1 MTLNRLKLLPVFL
14 YASILVSSGCGSRE
28 EEVSRNGEPEID
40 WGVEIGLD
48 EMMALAKAG
57 SIAEI
62 EWHVMPNVLRAKAA
76 DGSIYSLRNEN
87 KGVDLRSRL
96 IEAGVRI
103 GEDGVRFRHV
113 F

>member
-14 YASILVSSGCGSRE
+14 YAAMLVSSGCGSRE
-28 EEVSRNGEPEID
+28 EEVPRNGEPEID

-48 EMMALAKAG
+48 EMMALAKEG
-57 SIAEI
+57 RIAEI
-62 EWHVMPNVLRAKAA
+62 DWHVMPNVLRAKAV

-87 KGVDLRSRL
+87 RGVDLRSKL

-103 GEDGVRFRHV
+103 GEGGVRFRHV